1 MASANNH
8 EVRRLKV
15 RRTSKSENQ
24 VENVAAYV
32 GVDWADNVHEVRML
46 IVETNQVE
54 TIKLKQE
61 PESLREWV
69 QKLRE
74 RFNGRKVAITV
85 EQRKGALIY
94 ALMTY
99 EFLILYPVNPTTLAR
114 FREAFNVG
122 GAKTDPTDA
131 ELLLDLIRL
140 HRNKLRAWVPED
152 AETRLLQMLVEER
165 RRLVDEVTKQT
176 NRLKSTLK
184 QYFPQAL
191 ELAGELDEEM
201 ALDFLT
207 RWPTLG
213 SIRRAGSKAIEKFY
227 RDHRIRSEEKLERRL
242 KLIKESRELT
252 SDQAVLIGSK
262 TKALVMV
269 QLLRVLL
276 KSIGEINKQIDE
288 LFEKHPDHLIFS
300 SFPCAKKVLG
310 PRLLAA
316 FGSDRTRYESASELQ
331 SFSGIAPVTKR
342 SGKSKSVK
350 KRLACPKFLRQSF
363 HEYAGQSIKQGG
375 WARAYYKELRQRGM
389 KHHAAVR
396 SLAYKWI
403 RIMYRCWQN
412 QEPYDETKY
421 IESLK
426 RRGSPLKAAL
436 SAHAGLEAAV

>member
-1 MASANNH
+1 M
-8 EVRRLKV
+8 
-15 RRTSKSENQ
+15 RRTSKSENE
-24 VENVAAYV
+24 VGNVAAYV
-32 GVDWADNVHEVRML
+32 GIDWADDVHEVRML
-46 IVETNQVE
+46 VVETGQVE
-54 TIKLKQE
+54 TMKLKQK
-61 PESLREWV
+61 PEALGEWV
-69 QKLRE
+69 QGLRE
-74 RFNGRKVAITV
+74 RYNGRKVAIAV

-94 ALMTY
+94 ALMRY
-99 EFLILYPVNPTTLAR
+99 EFLILYPVNPTTLAQ
-114 FREAFNVG
+114 FRKAFKVG
-122 GAKTDPTDA
+122 GAKDDPTDA

-152 AETRLLQMLVEER
+152 ADTRLLQMLVEER
-165 RRLVDEVTKQT
+165 RRLVDEVTEQT
-176 NRLKSTLK
+176 NRLGSTLK
-184 QYFPQAL
+184 QYYPQAL
-191 ELAGELDEEM
+191 EWAGELNEEM

-227 RDHRIRSEEKLERRL
+227 RDHRTRSEEKLERRL
-242 KLIKESRELT
+242 KSIKEARELT
-252 SDQAVLIGSK
+252 NDQAVVIGSK
-262 TKALVMV
+262 TKTLVTV
-269 QLLRVLL
+269 RLLRVLL
-276 KSIGEINKQIDE
+276 KSIGEINKQIEE
-288 LFEKHPDHLIFS
+288 LFEKHPDRQIFS
-300 SFPCAKKVLG
+300 SFPCAKKVLA

-316 FGSDRTRYESASELQ
+316 FGSDRTRYETASEIQ

-342 SGKSKSVK
+342 SGKSKSVN

-421 IESLK
+421 IASLK
-426 RRGSPLKAAL
+426 RRGSPLTAAL
-436 SAHAGLEAAV
+436 SVQAGFEAAV

>member
-1 MASANNH
+1 MASANNQD
-8 EVRRLKV
+8 VRRLNMRK
-15 RRTSKSENQ
+15 TSKSEKE

-32 GVDWADNVHEVRML
+32 GIDWADNAHEVRML
-46 IVETNQVE
+46 IVETSQVE
-54 TIKLKQE
+54 TMKLKQE

-69 QKLRE
+69 ERLRE
-74 RFNGRKVAITV
+74 RFNGRKVAIVV

-94 ALMTY
+94 ALMSY
-99 EFLILYPVNPTTLAR
+99 EFLILYPVNPATLAR
-114 FREAFNVG
+114 IREAFNVG
-122 GAKTDPTDA
+122 GTKTDSTDA

-140 HRNKLRAWVPED
+140 HRNKLRAWVPDD
-152 AETRLLQMLVEER
+152 ADTRLLQMLVEER
-165 RRLVDEVTKQT
+165 RRLVDEVTRET

-184 QYFPQAL
+184 QYYPQAL
-191 ELAGELDEEM
+191 EWAGELNEEM

-213 SIRRAGSKAIEKFY
+213 SIRRAGSNAIEKFY
-227 RDHRIRSEEKLERRL
+227 RDHRVRSEEKLERRL
-242 KLIKESRELT
+242 KSIKEARELT

-262 TKALVMV
+262 TKALVIV
-269 QLLRVLL
+269 QLLRVLK
-276 KSIGEINKQIDE
+276 KSIGRINKQIDE
-288 LFEKHPDHLIFS
+288 LFEKHPDHQIFS
-300 SFPCAKKVLG
+300 SFPCAKKVLA

-316 FGSDRTRYESASELQ
+316 FGSDRTRYESASEIQ

-342 SGKSKSVK
+342 SGKSKSVN

-375 WARAYYKELRQRGM
+375 WARSYYRELRQRGM

-421 IESLK
+421 ITTNGRPE
-426 RRGSPLKAAL
+426 R
-436 SAHAGLEAAV
+436 AGRLQGCGLDC